1 MESKDSKTPKDE
13 EKDNEKEKYQIE
25 IIGEQYKEYDFSY
38 IIHSLL
44 NSIII
49 FFIFYLNQT

>member
-25 IIGEQYKEYDFSY
+25 IIGEQYKEYDFTTQKVKAY
-38 IIHSLL
+38 RNNHKIP
-44 NSIII
+44 
-49 FFIFYLNQT
+49 